1 MGSLWAPEPSQP
13 PEGLPL
19 GGRRKDGGG
28 WQTDVW
34 TEAQAGWSP
43 RSSVPVTPVAPSGTR
58 SGTCPAAAP
67 TPSSWSSWGH
77 RPEKRRHLSHRLGIC
92 FGRTPALV
100 CLAPSPKE
108 RRGGPWQAF
117 PVPASVSTSLVTS
130 QAPSAGAPPSGRGP
144 CAVRC
149 SRCPQCSGGHHI
161 RTVSLDCPAGL
172 PVWVQGGKPPAE
184 HTRVPCKRQRPELSA
199 PLPGPLL
206 PSESPLFI
214 LRSRFSPGLVL

>member
-1 MGSLWAPEPSQP
+1 M
-13 PEGLPL
+13 
-19 GGRRKDGGG
+19 
-28 WQTDVW
+28 
-34 TEAQAGWSP
+34 
-43 RSSVPVTPVAPSGTR
+43 PVTLVAPSGTR
-58 SGTCPAAAP
+58 SGTCPAVAP

-108 RRGGPWQAF
+108 RRGGPWWAF

-172 PVWVQGGKPPAE
+172 PVQCRGVKPPAE
-184 HTRVPCKRQRPELSA
+184 HTRAPYKRQRPELSA

-206 PSESPLFI
+206 PSESPLYPEEPFLTWPRP
-214 LRSRFSPGLVL
+214 LRLGGGA